1 MSPRAVRGAM
11 GRNVRTDDLESF
23 DRPGKRSRPRT
34 KDRPDYSELPVA
46 RVITID
52 RGRYR
57 CQLDDVL
64 VTATKARQ
72 LGRKGAIVGDIVRL
86 DGDVSGEEG
95 TLARIVQVE
104 ERSTVLRRTAD
115 DTDPF
120 ERPIVANADQLL
132 IVTALADPP
141 PRMGM
146 IDRIM
151 VAAYDAGIEPILCL
165 TKSDLA
171 SPDALLAAYQ
181 PLGVDV
187 VVTEPGSDLEPVR
200 ALLAD
205 RVTVFVGHSGVGKS
219 TLVNALIPGV
229 NRTTGDVNDVTG
241 RGRHTSTSAI
251 ALELPDWQGRQGWV
265 IDTPGVRS
273 FGLSHVTP
281 EGVLAAFGDLSRF
294 TVDCPRG
301 CQHGAED
308 PECGLDAAVERGDLA
323 PERLESYRRMWQA
336 GRLKDWE

>member
-11 GRNVRTDDLESF
+11 GRNLRSDDLESF

-34 KDRPDYSELPVA
+34 KDRPDYSELPIG

-72 LGRKGAIVGDIVRL
+72 LGRKGVIVGDMVRL
-86 DGDVSGEEG
+86 DGDVSGDEG
-95 TLARIVQVE
+95 TLARIVAVE
-104 ERSTVLRRTAD
+104 ERRTVLRRTAD

-120 ERPIVANADQLL
+120 ERPIVANADQIM

-151 VAAYDAGIEPILCL
+151 VAAYDAGVSPILCL
-165 TKSDLA
+165 TKADLA
-171 SPDALLAAYQ
+171 SPDELVAAYT
-181 PLGVDV
+181 PLDVPV
-187 VVTEPGSDLEPVR
+187 VVTEPGADLSPVR
-200 ALLAD
+200 ELLAGHI
-205 RVTVFVGHSGVGKS
+205 TVFVGHSGVGKS

-229 NRTTGDVNDVTG
+229 NRSTGVVNDVTG
-241 RGRHTSTSAI
+241 RGRHTSTSAM
-251 ALELPDWQGRQGWV
+251 ALELPDEDGWV

-281 EGVLAAFGDLSRF
+281 ESVLAAFGDLQRF
-294 TVDCPRG
+294 TDECPRG
-301 CQHGAED
+301 CQHGAND
-308 PECGLDAAVERGDLA
+308 PECGLDAAAARGDLGA
-323 PERLESYRRMWQA
+323 ARLDSYRRMWQA
-336 GRLKDWE
+336 GRLKEWEL